1 MHVLV
6 VNAGS
11 SSLKVRLLGD
21 ADEVIGTVDLPADT
35 SGFDVAELSAALNKW
50 PRPQAVGHRFVHGGT
65 QFSGPARIDDE
76 VMEQL
81 RGTIPLAPLHQPKS
95 LAGVEAV
102 TQLLPDVPAVACF
115 DTAFHTTLAP
125 GAYTYAV
132 PAQWRETYGIR
143 RYGFHGL
150 SHAYAS
156 ARAAALA
163 GRPVSELRTVV
174 CHLGAGASLCAV
186 AGGNSVDTTMGFT
199 PLEGLVMATRSGTV
213 DPNIVLWLQQQAG
226 LSVED
231 VAQGLEREGGLLALS
246 GSNDMRDVEDGFEK
260 GDERSILA
268 LETYVHRLISSIGSM
283 IASAGGIDAL
293 VFTGGVGEHSPII
306 RGQVATALG
315 WAGLTVDSALNEQAH
330 SDLEISAENATARTF
345 VITAREDLQIS
356 GEVRGLLG

>member
-35 SGFDVAELSAALNKW
+35 SGFDVAELSAALDDW

-65 QFSGPARIDDE
+65 QFSGPALIDDE

-81 RGTIPLAPLHQPKS
+81 RAITPLAPLHQPKAI
-95 LAGVEAV
+95 AGLEAIR
-102 TQLLPDVPAVACF
+102 QLLPDVPHVACF

-156 ARAAALA
+156 ARAADLA

-226 LSVED
+226 LSAQD
-231 VAQGLEREGGLLALS
+231 VAKGLEREGGLIALS
-246 GSNDMRDVEDGFEK
+246 GSNDMRDVEAGVEK

-268 LETYVHRLISSIGSM
+268 LDTYVHRLISSIGSM

-306 RGQVATALG
+306 RERVAVALG
-315 WAGLTVDSALNEQAH
+315 WAGITVDGALNSQAH
-330 SDLEISAENATARTF
+330 SDLEISSENATARTF

-356 GEVRGLLG
+356 GEVRSLLG

>member
-35 SGFDVAELSAALNKW
+35 SGFDIAELSRALKEW
-50 PRPQAVGHRFVHGGT
+50 PAPQAVGHRFVHGGT
-65 QFSGPARIDDE
+65 LFSGPALIDDG

-81 RGTIPLAPLHQPKS
+81 RTLTPLAPLHQPKS
-95 LAGVEAV
+95 LAGLEAV
-102 TQLLPDVPAVACF
+102 RQLLPDVPHVASF
-115 DTAFHTTLAP
+115 DTAFHSTLDA
-125 GAYTYAV
+125 GAYTYAIPV
-132 PAQWRETYGIR
+132 EWREKYSIR

-163 GRPVSELRTVV
+163 GRPVSEMRTIV

-186 AGGNSVDTTMGFT
+186 RHGESADTTMGFT

-226 LSVED
+226 LSAED
-231 VAQGLEREGGLLALS
+231 VAQGLEREGGLTALA
-246 GSNDMRDVEDGFEK
+246 GSNDMRDVEAGYEK
-260 GDERSILA
+260 GEERAVLA
-268 LETYVHRLISSIGSM
+268 LDTYVHRLISSIGSM

-293 VFTGGVGEHSPII
+293 VFTGGVGEHSALI
-306 RGQVATALG
+306 RGKVATAFG
-315 WAGLTVDSALNEQAH
+315 WAGVLVDGALNHQAH
-330 SDLEISAENATARTF
+330 SDLEISAEKAPVRTF
-345 VITAREDLQIS
+345 VVTAREDLQIS
-356 GEVRGLLG
+356 GEVRGLLA